1 MVGDSNIRFKVP
13 KYSDQVADCAVSVEI
28 YGKDCAT
35 LSVDFENASN
45 LIPSLSNGYYLGKL
59 IDEAALKTY

>member
-28 YGKDCAT
+28 YGKDCVT

-45 LIPSLSNGYYLGKL
+45 LILSLSGGFYYAKL
-59 IDEAALKTY
+59 VDETSL